1 MKFLKGIPVSW
12 MLAALL
18 AVAVL
23 ANALL
28 TTRPLQGYSM
38 YQIEEIAT
46 LPDTPELA
54 DVRRYTEIGS
64 GMLPYECG
72 WTPRA
77 TPARPPLKLGWTY
90 RETSALR
97 MPFWAAGEFGFV
109 TYLEQP
115 SGIEFGILSP
125 SQVAMLEERLGR
137 RFTENYSF
145 PWYLHLWGWLPL
157 IGLIVWTWL
166 WRREAN
172 LAEEARWA
180 A

>member
-1 MKFLKGIPVSW
+1 MSSRIFLGV
-12 MLAALL
+12 L
-18 AVAVL
+18 AVAIAAAFYL
-23 ANALL
+23 SD
-28 TTRPLQGYSM
+28 RPWNMASTPR
-38 YQIEEIAT
+38 IDEVAV

-64 GMLPYECG
+64 GMLPYEGG
-72 WTPRA
+72 WTLRA

-125 SQVAMLEERLGR
+125 SQVAMLEQRLGR
-137 RFTENYSF
+137 RFTEDYSF

-157 IGLIVWTWL
+157 IGLIVWTLL